1 VVEVALD
8 DARSE
13 LEARVY
19 SRAGADEPRVER
31 FDPETGVTLVVSE
44 SEWMLLQ
51 ADRAMRAAA
60 GEGVPSPVS
69 VHQQEAAGGPG
80 GPGGADIRPG
90 STDAAPARRRRPA
103 TATIVAAVV
112 GLAAGAAL
120 VAGGLWAV
128 RTAGRAPVL
137 ELAFTP
143 APTASEMLADE
154 TLYSAPAMEVF
165 RDPSRDPG
173 SLPTWLREVFP
184 DARVARLVASADGPI
199 PGVSVYAAT
208 TDYTTA
214 CLIVRLDAS
223 GMVWNCRPIRDVL
236 DEGMRLH
243 ASIPANLGT
252 DADLDGDGI
261 SGDASSTDLLTVD
274 WHADGTFD
282 VRRTPG

>member
-1 VVEVALD
+1 
-8 DARSE
+8 
-13 LEARVY
+13 
-19 SRAGADEPRVER
+19 
-31 FDPETGVTLVVSE
+31 
-44 SEWMLLQ
+44 
-51 ADRAMRAAA
+51 
-60 GEGVPSPVS
+60 VPSPVS

-128 RTAGRAPVL
+128 RAAGRAPVL

-173 SLPTWLREVFP
+173 SLPTWLQEVFP

>member
-1 VVEVALD
+1 MAQD

-19 SRAGADEPRVER
+19 SRAGAAEPRVER
-31 FDPETGVTLVVSE
+31 LDPVTGRTIVVTE
-44 SEWMLLQ
+44 SEWLLLQ
-51 ADRAMRAAA
+51 ADRAAAA
-60 GEGVPSPVS
+60 
-69 VHQQEAAGGPG
+69 AASAGSASGDSDAPDADAPAFGP
-80 GPGGADIRPG
+80 PDGGARG
-90 STDAAPARRRRPA
+90 EPAESLRRRR
-103 TATIVAAVV
+103 IRSVEAALIGLVV
-112 GLAAGAAL
+112 GAGL
-120 VAGGLWAV
+120 VAGWLFVGWA
-128 RTAGRAPVL
+128 AGRAPAVDVTI
-137 ELAFTP
+137 TP
-143 APTASEMLADE
+143 SPTASEMLADE

-282 VRRTPG
+282 VRRTRG

>member
-1 VVEVALD
+1 MALD

-31 FDPETGVTLVVSE
+31 FDPETGATLVVSE
-44 SEWMLLQ
+44 SEWLLLQ
-51 ADRAMRAAA
+51 ADRAARSGASDTASEAQDGSVAGSGRADAFVA
-60 GEGVPSPVS
+60 DR
-69 VHQQEAAGGPG
+69 
-80 GPGGADIRPG
+80 GA
-90 STDAAPARRRRPA
+90 SDAASARRRPSTAA
-103 TATIVAAVV
+103 TVIAVV
-112 GLAAGAAL
+112 IGLAVGAAL
-120 VAGGLWAV
+120 VAGGLWAA
-128 RTAGRAPVL
+128 RTADRAPVL

-143 APTASEMLADE
+143 SPTASEMLADE
-154 TLYSAPAMEVF
+154 TLYSARALEVF
-165 RDPSRDPG
+165 RDPARDPG
-173 SLPTWLREVFP
+173 SLPSWLREVFP
-184 DARVARLVASADGPI
+184 DARVARLVAAADGPI

-243 ASIPANLGT
+243 ASIPANLGM
-252 DADLDGDGI
+252 DADLDDDGI
-261 SGDASSTDLLTVD
+261 SGDASRTDLLTVD

-282 VRRTPG
+282 VRRAPG

>member
-51 ADRAMRAAA
+51 ADRALRAAA
-60 GEGVPSPVS
+60 GRGVPSPVA
-69 VHQQEAAGGPG
+69 VDQREAAGGPG

-112 GLAAGAAL
+112 GRAAGAAL
-120 VAGGLWAV
+120 VTGGLWAV

-143 APTASEMLADE
+143 VPTASEMLADE